1 MISANTGK
9 EGLQYITSEHP
20 DVILL
25 DLGLPDMDGL
35 KLIEQVRSWSIT
47 PIIVISAR
55 TLEKSKIAALD
66 LAQMTISPS
75 HLVQESF
82 WHVSVPLCAIPSATS
97 ILEAPNTR

>member
-1 MISANTGK
+1 MSNNKFKVLIVEDEANICSFIEHILEPQGYRVITANTGR

-47 PIIVISAR
+47 PFIVIYAR
-55 TLEKSKIAALD
+55 TPEKSKIAAIYLGAD
-66 LAQMTISPS
+66 D
-75 HLVQESF
+75 
-82 WHVSVPLCAIPSATS
+82 
-97 ILEAPNTR
+97 